1 MEFQFAVIDLPEWL
15 DRDLAFNLLK
25 VLAIIAIGFVVL
37 RILAALTAKMAGKKL
52 SPQGVMV
59 TRKVVL
65 YGGYTL
71 ILFTVLR
78 QMGFDLSAIMGAAG
92 IAGVAIGF
100 ASQTS
105 VSNLISGLFLVSEK
119 PFEVGN
125 VIEVAGTLGEVSS
138 VDLLSTKVR
147 TFDNRYVR
155 IPNEMMIK
163 EQVVNLTR
171 FPIRRY
177 DFQLGVAY
185 KEDTRRVE
193 AILREVAG
201 QNPLVLDDPEP
212 IFVFKNFGDSAL
224 EIQFSVWFVT
234 TDYLKVKSNVLTEIK
249 ERFDV
254 EGIEIPF
261 PHLSLYAG
269 SVTQPF
275 PVKSVEK

>member
-15 DRDLAFNLLK
+15 DRDLGFILLK